1 MEKKTRP
8 ISPHLTIY
16 KPQITS
22 VMSIIHR
29 ITGIILFFGLLLFTW
44 FLIIAVYTNFV
55 TSNQD
60 FLGIIASNCFFKI
73 IMFCWTISLF
83 LHLYNGMRYLMWDS
97 GRGFNMKTVTNTGYA
112 ALIMA
117 VISASVVWYIVLK

>member
-29 ITGIILFFGLLLFTW
+29 MTGIVLFFGLILFTW
-44 FLIIAVYTNFV
+44 FLIIAVYTELV
-55 TSNQD
+55 TNNYD
-60 FLGIIASNCFFKI
+60 FLGEVANNCFFKI
-73 IMFCWTISLF
+73 VMFGWTLSLF
-83 LHLYNGMRYLMWDS
+83 LHLYNGLRYLMWDS
-97 GRGFNMKTVTNTGYA
+97 GNGFDMKTVTKTGYL
-112 ALIMA
+112 ALCLA
-117 VISASVVWYIVLK
+117 SISAVVVWYIVLR